1 MTPSRSGRAALALAA
16 VGTAAA
22 LLAPG
27 ALARHRTPA
36 SARRP
41 VPSSASAVKL
51 TTPSPVAL
59 GRSAVLLAGDRFHV
73 RGTVS
78 HHLAGQS
85 VTLLLA
91 RGGHTVRRLTVTPV
105 GGSSGRFAVSLRL
118 NRPGRYLLRAAGVSG
133 RGALG
138 IQVVGGG
145 LGDRLSVRALQ
156 EGLADLNYQVSH
168 SGSFDL
174 GTQLAV
180 LAYRKVNGMDRSS
193 AVNRDVM
200 RRVLRGR
207 GAFHPRFQGPRHVE
221 ANLGEQVIALVNP
234 GGRVFRVI
242 PTSSGKPST
251 PTVLGRFHVYQKDPG
266 TNGEGMF
273 DSNYFIGG
281 YAIHGY
287 PDVPT
292 YAASHGCLRIPNSM
306 APFVFGWIRI
316 GDEVGVYS

>member
-1 MTPSRSGRAALALAA
+1 MTPSRSGRATLALAA
-16 VGTAAA
+16 VATAAA
-22 LLAPG
+22 LLAPP

-41 VPSSASAVKL
+41 FSSSASAVKL
-51 TTPSPVAL
+51 MTPSPVAL
-59 GRSAVLLAGDRFHV
+59 GRSAVLLAGDRIHV

-91 RGGHTVRRLTVTPV
+91 RGGHAVRRLTVTPV

-118 NRPGRYLLRAAGVSG
+118 NRPGRYLLRAAGVSSG
-133 RGALG
+133 VLG
-138 IQVVGGG
+138 IQVIGGG

-207 GAFHPRFQGPRHVE
+207 GAFHPRSKGPRHVE

-242 PTSSGKPST
+242 PTSSGKAST

-316 GDEVGVYS
+316 GDEVDVYP

>member
-1 MTPSRSGRAALALAA
+1 MTPSRSGRATLALAA

-59 GRSAVLLAGDRFHV
+59 GRSAVLLAGDRIHV

-85 VTLLLA
+85 VTLVLA
-91 RGGHTVRRLTVTPV
+91 RGGHAVRRLTVTPV

-118 NRPGRYLLRAAGVSG
+118 NRPGRYLLRAAGVSSG
-133 RGALG
+133 VLG
-138 IQVVGGG
+138 IQVVGRG

-207 GAFHPRFQGPRHVE
+207 GAFHPRFKGPRHVE

-292 YAASHGCLRIPNSM
+292 YAASHGCLRIPNSI
-306 APFVFGWIRI
+306 APFVFGWIRT
-316 GDEVGVYS
+316 GDEVDVYS